1 MVNYEA
7 FGETMMGM
15 TYEEIEEA
23 VKKNAVVLLPVGVV
37 EAHGPHLPLGTDI
50 YISLDQA
57 IGIKRAFDKAGRA
70 CLVAPPYY
78 FGGTKAMTRQFAG
91 TFTSSETHIV
101 NEMRDILDSLNRF
114 GFKRLVLQNAHGDEV
129 QKRAMI
135 RAIQENN
142 EVNEMKS
149 YWPVYENELSWTG
162 FTGEEEYLLKIDP
175 IKDPIGFYEDRPSK
189 TEFDIHAGSY
199 ETSMMME
206 ICPDQIKTERIEDL
220 PLVDLKGEERYL
232 WNEGEVE
239 NIHLVPKAYVGDPEH
254 YKDVHFNPVIIYQ
267 EYAECLMKR
276 FEA

>member
-15 TYEEIEEA
+15 TYEEIEDA

-37 EAHGPHLPLGTDI
+37 EAHGPHLPLGTDL

-101 NEMRDILDSLNRF
+101 NAMKDILDSLSFF
-114 GFKRLVLQNAHGDEV
+114 GFKRVVLQNAHGDEV
-129 QKRAMI
+129 QKMAMI

-142 EVNEMKS
+142 ETNEMKC
-149 YWPVYENELSWTG
+149 YWPVYEDDLPWTG
-162 FTGEEEYLLKIDP
+162 FTGEEDYLLLIDP
-175 IKDPIGFYEDRPSK
+175 IKNPKAFYEDQPSR
-189 TEFDIHAGSY
+189 TEFDIHAGAY
-199 ETSMMME
+199 ETSMMIE
-206 ICPDQIKTERIEDL
+206 ICPGQVRIDRIEGL
-220 PLVDLKGEERYL
+220 PLIDLKGMERGL
-232 WNEGEVE
+232 WNEGEKE
-239 NIHLVPKAYVGDPEH
+239 NIHLVPRAYVGDPEY
-254 YKDVHFNPVIIYQ
+254 YKYVHFNPEILYQ
-267 EYAECLMKR
+267 EYAECLMRKLGD
-276 FEA
+276 